1 MILKIKTRNKDLDL
15 LKGVV
20 KNLGKD
26 YGKIKIFFHPNT
38 TVSSV
43 ETLIKEKANANEGT
57 PKASSEVRQSHN
69 QREGFEGKT
78 EKATGKKKAD
88 GLADT
93 SNKVSPN

>member
-1 MILKIKTRNKDLDL
+1 MIFEIKTRNKQFDL
-15 LKGVV
+15 LKDVE
-20 KNLGKD
+20 KNLGVV
-26 YGKIKIFFHPNT
+26 FHPKT

-43 ETLIKEKANANEGT
+43 EILIKEKANANTGP

-88 GLADT
+88 GVEFT
-93 SNKVSPN
+93 QN

>member
-1 MILKIKTRNKDLDL
+1 MIFRINTRNKQFDL
-15 LKGVV
+15 LKDVE
-20 KNLGKD
+20 KNLGVV
-26 YGKIKIFFHPNT
+26 FHPKT

-43 ETLIKEKANANEGT
+43 ETLIKEKANANTGT

-88 GLADT
+88 GLEDT
-93 SNKVSPN
+93 SDKVSPN

>member
-1 MILKIKTRNKDLDL
+1 MSKLIFKTPSYDLMEDL
-15 LKGVV
+15 E
-20 KNLGKD
+20 KNLGVV
-26 YGKIKIFFHPNT
+26 FHPNT

>member
-1 MILKIKTRNKDLDL
+1 MIFEIKTRNKQSDL
-15 LKGVV
+15 LKDVE
-20 KNLGKD
+20 KNLGVV
-26 YGKIKIFFHPNT
+26 FHPKT

-43 ETLIKEKANANEGT
+43 ETLIKEKANANTGT

-88 GLADT
+88 GVGYA
-93 SNKVSPN
+93 PN

>member
-1 MILKIKTRNKDLDL
+1 MIFQIKTRNKQFDL
-15 LKGVV
+15 LKDVE
-20 KNLGKD
+20 KNLGVV
-26 YGKIKIFFHPNT
+26 FHPKT

-43 ETLIKEKANANEGT
+43 ETLIKEKANANTGT

-88 GLADT
+88 GLEDT
-93 SNKVSPN
+93 SDKVSPN

>member
-1 MILKIKTRNKDLDL
+1 MIFEIKTRNKQSDL
-15 LKGVV
+15 LKDVE
-20 KNLGKD
+20 KNLGVV
-26 YGKIKIFFHPNT
+26 FHPKT

-43 ETLIKEKANANEGT
+43 ETLIKEKANANTGT

-88 GLADT
+88 GVEFT
-93 SNKVSPN
+93 QN

>member
-1 MILKIKTRNKDLDL
+1 MILKIKTRYKDFDL
-15 LKGVV
+15 LQDMQ
-20 KNLGKD
+20 KNLGVVFRPK
-26 YGKIKIFFHPNT
+26 T

-88 GLADT
+88 GVGYA
-93 SNKVSPN
+93 PN

>member
-1 MILKIKTRNKDLDL
+1 MILKIKTRNKDFDL
-15 LKGVV
+15 LQDMQ
-20 KNLGKD
+20 KNLGVV
-26 YGKIKIFFHPNT
+26 FHPKT

-43 ETLIKEKANANEGT
+43 ETLIKEKANANTGT

-88 GLADT
+88 GVEFT
-93 SNKVSPN
+93 QN

>member
-1 MILKIKTRNKDLDL
+1 MIFEIKTRNKQSEL
-15 LKGVV
+15 LKDVE
-20 KNLGKD
+20 KNLGVV
-26 YGKIKIFFHPNT
+26 FHPKT

-43 ETLIKEKANANEGT
+43 ETLIKEKANANTGT

-88 GLADT
+88 GLEDT
-93 SNKVSPN
+93 SDKVSPN

>member
-1 MILKIKTRNKDLDL
+1 MIFEIKTRNKQFDL
-15 LKGVV
+15 LKDVQ
-20 KNLGKD
+20 KNLGVV
-26 YGKIKIFFHPNT
+26 FHPKT

-57 PKASSEVRQSHN
+57 PKASSKVRQSHN

-88 GLADT
+88 GVEFT
-93 SNKVSPN
+93 QN